1 LPGLLSRKKACTP
14 PYQFWDKPGFTAE
27 SAEHAEKDLGAKKKG
42 DGKSSIA
49 PVQVSDGFHLRLG
62 NGYSLRRANLDT
74 AFTAQTLIHI
84 DRLGLPVLDFKH
96 AGRARIHALA
106 LAVTLAF
113 VDSYGIHLF
122 FFTSS
127 G

>member
-1 LPGLLSRKKACTP
+1 M
-14 PYQFWDKPGFTAE
+14 
-27 SAEHAEKDLGAKKKG
+27 
-42 DGKSSIA
+42 
-49 PVQVSDGFHLRLG
+49 VSQNDGFVKNTSAPSGTDGLFTRPSRFG
-62 NGYSLRRANLDT
+62 NGDRLRRANLD
-74 AFTAQTLIHI
+74 AALTAQTLIHI

-113 VDSYGIHLF
+113 VHGYGIHLF

-127 G
+127 GCSFL